1 MINRIQDRESSFGAR
16 AEDLKESALVYVA
29 AARER
34 LAGGNERVKQYIVN
48 QPARALG
55 IALGVGVI
63 LGWLIK
69 RR

>member
-1 MINRIQDRESSFGAR
+1 MINRIPDLESTFGVP

-34 LAGGNERVKQYIVN
+34 LAEGCERVKQAIIN
-48 QPARALG
+48 QPVRALG
-55 IALGVGVI
+55 IALGMGVL
-63 LGWLIK
+63 LGCLIK

>member
-1 MINRIQDRESSFGAR
+1 MINRITDLESTFGVQ

-29 AARER
+29 AVQER
-34 LAGGNERVKQYIVN
+34 LAEGCERVKQSIIN
-48 QPARALG
+48 QPVRALG
-55 IALGVGVI
+55 IALGMGVL